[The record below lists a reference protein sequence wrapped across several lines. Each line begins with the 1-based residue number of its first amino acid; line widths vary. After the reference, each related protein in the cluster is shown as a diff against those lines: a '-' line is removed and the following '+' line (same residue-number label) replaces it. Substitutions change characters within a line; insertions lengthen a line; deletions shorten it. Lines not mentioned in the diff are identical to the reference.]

1 MGRQIVV
8 AVESDA
14 VALLSRLLNR
24 VHVDHGH
31 GQEAQLMR

>member
-1 MGRQIVV
+1 V

-14 VALLSRLLNR
+14 VVLLSRLLNR

-31 GQEAQLMR
+31 GQEAQLIR